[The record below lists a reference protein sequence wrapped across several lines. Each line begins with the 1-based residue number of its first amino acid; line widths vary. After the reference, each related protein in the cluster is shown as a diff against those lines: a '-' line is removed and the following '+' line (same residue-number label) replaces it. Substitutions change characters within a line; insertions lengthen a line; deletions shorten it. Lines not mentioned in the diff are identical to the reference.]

1 MALRGLASRS
11 VSGLERT
18 IWQSGTRSA
27 SHVSP
32 LSLHRLLPLQGAQAS
47 HRKLMSHVPDYEAK
61 YRDKLVQKAREKGV
75 ETVEQLKQ
83 QIKEAQRPVPVT
95 KAAGLGRTESIAN
108 DGKTAGKPGQTPG
121 RMKRSPQNLPP
132 DVKSL
137 DQVMKLDK
145 LHDKT
150 GDEISEIWTQ
160 YHANKDTISA
170 AIPTA
175 TYQQLLQ
182 VARKNPIFVLP
193 LPREGQGVEFYFLQ
207 FDYHQVHFT
216 SLIEYKTNQSN
227 ARPFLTLTHY
237 TDFIDRGVVL
247 MRGEVDSEK
256 NMLDVQA
263 AQLLALLMQQF
274 YITGGDEKRKLLETF
289 NQRPDEFDYRELL
302 EAAEKI

>member
-11 VSGLERT
+11 VSGLRRT
-18 IWQSGTRSA
+18 IWQGGVRSA

-75 ETVEQLKQ
+75 DTVEQLKQ
-83 QIKEAQRPVPVT
+83 QIKEAQRPVPAT
-95 KAAGLGRTESIAN
+95 KAADLKRSGSIADN
-108 DGKTAGKPGQTPG
+108 GKTVEKPEQKPD
-121 RMKRSPQNLPP
+121 RVKRRSQNLPP

-137 DQVMKLDK
+137 DQVMKLDM
-145 LHDKT
+145 LNDKT
-150 GDEISEIWTQ
+150 CDEISEIWTQ

-247 MRGEVDSEK
+247 MRGEVDSK
-256 NMLDVQA
+256 NMLNVQA

-274 YITGGDEKRKLLETF
+274 YITGGEEKRKLLETF

>member
-11 VSGLERT
+11 VSGLRRA
-18 IWQSGTRSA
+18 IWQGGVRSA

-75 ETVEQLKQ
+75 DTVEQLKQ
-83 QIKEAQRPVPVT
+83 QIKEAQRPVPAT
-95 KAAGLGRTESIAN
+95 KAADLKRSGSIADN
-108 DGKTAGKPGQTPG
+108 GKTVEKPEQKPD
-121 RMKRSPQNLPP
+121 RVKRRSQNLPP

-137 DQVMKLDK
+137 DQVMKLDM
-145 LHDKT
+145 LNDKT
-150 GDEISEIWTQ
+150 CDEISEIWTQ

-247 MRGEVDSEK
+247 MRGEVDSK
-256 NMLDVQA
+256 NMLNVQA

-274 YITGGDEKRKLLETF
+274 YITGGEEKRKLLETF